1 MSAKPTLILLPG
13 LLCDDALW
21 AHQTCGL
28 ADVADVR
35 VADLTGGDTMAALAQ
50 SVLETAPETFALAGL
65 SMGGYVAQEILRR
78 APERVERV
86 AFLDTNARAD
96 QPVQSARRRALILEA
111 SQGGFAD
118 IPPKLVP
125 VLVHPD
131 HLNLTDTVLDMAARV
146 GVQGFLNQQ
155 SAILGRVDGR
165 AGLADVTCPALV
177 LCGADDQLT
186 PVAMHEEMVRAIGDS
201 ATLDV
206 VPHCGHLST
215 LEQPG
220 AVTDALRAWLAAHA

>member
-21 AHQTCGL
+21 AHQVEGL
-28 ADVADVR
+28 ASVADVR

-50 SVLETAPETFALAGL
+50 NVLDTAPETFALAGL

-96 QPVQSARRRALILEA
+96 QPEQSARRRALIKDA
-111 SQGGFAD
+111 KDGGFAD
-118 IPPKLVP
+118 IPPKLAP
-125 VLVHPD
+125 VLLHPD
-131 HLNLTDTVLDMAARV
+131 HLHLTDTVVGMAVRV
-146 GVQGFLNQQ
+146 GAQGFLSQQ
-155 SAILGRVDGR
+155 SAILGRIDGR
-165 AGLADVTCPALV
+165 DGLRSVNCPALV

-186 PVAMHEEMVRAIGDS
+186 PVAMHEEMADAIGAS
-201 ATLDV
+201 ATLVV

-215 LEQPG
+215 LEQPA
-220 AVTDALRAWLAAHA
+220 AVTAAMRTWLVE

>member
-21 AHQTCGL
+21 AHQTDGL

-50 SVLETAPETFALAGL
+50 SVLDQAPETFALAGL
-65 SMGGYVAQEILRR
+65 SMGGYVAQDILRR

-96 QPVQSARRRALILEA
+96 QPVQSARRRALMGEA
-111 SQGGFAD
+111 EHGGFSD

-131 HLNLTDTVLDMAARV
+131 HLNLTDTVVGMAMRV

-155 SAILGRVDGR
+155 NAILGRVDGR

-186 PVAMHEEMVRAIGDS
+186 PVAMHAEMAGAIGDT
-201 ATLDV
+201 ATLQV
-206 VPHCGHLST
+206 VPHCGHLSS
-215 LEQPG
+215 LEQPA
-220 AVTDALRAWLAAHA
+220 AVTAALRAWLAVHA